1 MSATGLDLPVLMSD
15 EHIRRREFV
24 VGRRGYDTAQ
34 VREFLEH
41 VADQVRQLEAM
52 LQEARRQGQAASRA
66 ATKAPVDPYGELADR
81 VAGVLRAADQ
91 DAEGMRREAKKD
103 AERILSEARADAER
117 ILSEARAD
125 AERILADAEAAAA
138 ELRSQAEAE
147 VEELRS
153 QAQTA
158 LREARERANRTID
171 GLSTKR
177 EELVSQLAAMQGRL
191 EAVARDLGSAIAIPD
206 DLTAPEGV
214 AEPPPGPSVWSA
226 GGRAEGDDLPAT
238 QEGLGSEAGTGE
250 PSDAGEA
257 APTGEA
263 EATGE
268 PSDAVE
274 TAAEEVL
281 AEEPIVLHEA
291 EGGDGEVEDDHGE
304 PEGDLDDE
312 AQMAI
317 LDQAFEGLWEGSDP
331 QLELPDMPPL
341 DLDWGDLE
349 EDDDR

>member
-41 VADQVRQLEAM
+41 VADQVRQLEVM

-66 ATKAPVDPYGELADR
+66 ATKAPVDPYGALADR

-117 ILSEARAD
+117 IL
-125 AERILADAEAAAA
+125 ADAEAAAA

-147 VEELRS
+147 AEELRS

-214 AEPPPGPSVWSA
+214 AEPPPGSSVWSA
-226 GGRAEGDDLPAT
+226 GGRAEGDHLPAT
-238 QEGLGSEAGTGE
+238 QEGLGSEA
-250 PSDAGEA
+250 
-257 APTGEA
+257 
-263 EATGE
+263 ATTE

-274 TAAEEVL
+274 TAAEGVL

-291 EGGDGEVEDDHGE
+291 EGGDVEIEDDHGE

-317 LDQAFEGLWEGSDP
+317 LDHAFEGLWEGSDP

>member
-41 VADQVRQLEAM
+41 VADQVRQLETM

-117 ILSEARAD
+117 IL
-125 AERILADAEAAAA
+125 ADAEAAAA

-147 VEELRS
+147 AEELRS

-238 QEGLGSEAGTGE
+238 QEGLGSVAG
-250 PSDAGEA
+250 
-257 APTGEA
+257 
-263 EATGE
+263 TGE

-274 TAAEEVL
+274 TEAEGVL

-291 EGGDGEVEDDHGE
+291 EVGDIEIEDDHGE

-317 LDQAFEGLWEGSDP
+317 LDHAFEGLWEGSDP